1 MYGMTVFE
9 YGQNE
14 DERRACVPEGVLKG
28 VEDVIEGRTMS
39 NEQFNDVLDF

>member
-1 MYGMTVFE
+1 MTVFE

-14 DERRACVPEGVLKG
+14 GEKRVCVPAGALKG

-39 NEQFNDVLDF
+39 DEQFDDVLDF